1 MVLVTAIE
9 EVIRIIGDTSPTVP
23 VFSRV
28 PREKPPVFYVV
39 DTGTPSNTATVL
51 DSTPVFVKAYSTD
64 LEETLSLVSTARE
77 IMWNAHGNTIL
88 GWVEAWGPHET
99 LDPDLPDWHVWQ
111 VGGTLY
117 QRVL

>member
-1 MVLVTAIE
+1 MLVTAIE
-9 EVIRIIGDTSPTVP
+9 EVIRIIGDVSPNVP

-28 PREKPPVFYVV
+28 PREKPPCFYVV

-51 DSTPVFVKAYSTD
+51 DKTPVFVKAYSTD
-64 LEETLSLVSTARE
+64 LEKTLSMVNTARQ

-88 GWVEAWGPHET
+88 GWEESWGPHET
-99 LDPDLPDWHVWQ
+99 FDPDISTWHVWQ